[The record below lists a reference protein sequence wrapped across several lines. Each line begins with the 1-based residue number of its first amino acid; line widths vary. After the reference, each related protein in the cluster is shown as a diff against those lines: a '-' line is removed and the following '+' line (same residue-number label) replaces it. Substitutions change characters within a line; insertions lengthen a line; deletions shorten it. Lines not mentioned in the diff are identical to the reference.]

1 MRTVCLTLGGDREA
15 RARRHFSDHGVSAR
29 FFPGFDA
36 AALGLRTLNPYEV
49 DVPGCGFN
57 MGPKPT
63 GIWLSH
69 RAIWAA
75 CLVMDPEFQA
85 VDAERDEFLITE
97 DDALF
102 LPEWRE
108 RFEKAMAVMPSD
120 WNVIFL
126 GSCCTIGKPSRQ
138 VAADVF
144 AVEWPMCL
152 QAYLV
157 RRRALCT
164 MIETQ
169 DKATCYG
176 PVDITLTFHTF
187 PSLSGVYTILPS
199 LVTQHDMLLP
209 P

>member
-1 MRTVCLTLGGDREA
+1 MRAICLTLGGAREEKA
-15 RARRHFSDHGVSAR
+15 RAHFAERGVPGVR

-49 DVPGCGFN
+49 DAPGSGFN

-63 GIWLSH
+63 GIWLGH
-69 RAIWAA
+69 RAIWSA
-75 CLVMDPEFQA
+75 CLVMDPEGQ
-85 VDAERDEFLITE
+85 DAENDTFLILE

-102 LPEWRE
+102 EEGWQQ
-108 RFEKAMAVMPSD
+108 RFAVALAHMPFD

-126 GSCCTIGKPSRQ
+126 GSCCTVGKPTTHIAGEVYEVR
-138 VAADVF
+138 
-144 AVEWPMCL
+144 WPMCL

-157 RRRALCT
+157 RRRALKE
-164 MIETQ
+164 IIASQ
-169 DKATCYG
+169 DRATLYG

-187 PSLSGVYTILPS
+187 PSLPGVYTILPT
-199 LVTQHDMLLP
+199 LVRQHDMILP